1 MLMQEKKVCTSNWVG
16 SSFLRCQQERMPTP
30 LFVQGSWSP
39 PQFPTQPAGCQCL
52 PFLGYLQKPQR
63 TQVGYRSI
71 RWWGIRVVIIDV
83 VTIIIRMVTR
93 RLIVPKPILL
103 LEFPQL
109 PVISN
114 LFEEI
119 ARLDILAG
127 QPHVRKEWGRN
138 GQVLGSSSTIKIW

>member
-1 MLMQEKKVCTSNWVG
+1 
-16 SSFLRCQQERMPTP
+16 
-30 LFVQGSWSP
+30 
-39 PQFPTQPAGCQCL
+39 
-52 PFLGYLQKPQR
+52 
-63 TQVGYRSI
+63 
-71 RWWGIRVVIIDV
+71 
-83 VTIIIRMVTR
+83 MVTR

-103 LEFPQL
+103 LEFQQL

-138 GQVLGSSSTIKIW
+138 GEGMVRCWAVVQPLRFDSSKI